1 MSNII
6 PIIQHNEENMG
17 RIPNVKEGL
26 PTAALN
32 ALSILGENIRTARKR
47 RGWTL
52 EAMSSS
58 MFVSRKTL
66 ASLEDGDPSVG
77 LAVLAAALH
86 SFNMAKDLSMI
97 ADPNRDQVGMFNERQ
112 NLPKRVRQQKTK
124 KENLE
129 F

>member
-1 MSNII
+1 
-6 PIIQHNEENMG
+6 MG
-17 RIPNVKEGL
+17 QMPKVKEGL

-32 ALSILGENIRTARKR
+32 ALSILGANIRTARKR

-52 EAMSSS
+52 EVMSSS

-86 SFNMAKDLSMI
+86 ALNMVKDLQKI
-97 ADPNRDQVGMFNERQ
+97 ADPSEDQVGMFNERQ